1 MHRLQRC
8 LLLSSFSFFALA
20 AVPVSAQDVTYEYDA
35 LGRLV
40 EVDHGT
46 GESVDYTY
54 DDAGNRTSVDTV
66 VPFATFS
73 VTDSSADEGDDV
85 TFTVTRAGDTS
96 AVSSVDYATSVGTAG
111 AADFTAT
118 SGTLNFAANDT
129 SKTITVPSTE
139 DTIYEMGEAF
149 TLTLSNPA
157 TPAIILS
164 GGDQATGTILDDDG
178 GPTFSINDVSV
189 SEGGSL
195 SFTVTKSGSTTQTHG
210 ISYASADGT
219 ASSASDYT
227 STSGSL
233 SFGPSETTKS
243 VTVATTSE
251 SAFENNETVLVN
263 LSSATN
269 GATISDSQGTG
280 TINNDDFGPAFSI
293 NDVSV
298 SEGGTLSFTVTKTGA
313 TALSHDVN
321 YASTNGTA
329 SSGSDY
335 TSKSGTLTFTSGQTT
350 QLVTV
355 STNSDSSYENNE
367 TVLVNLSSATSGATI
382 SDNQG
387 VGTINNDDTAPAF
400 SVNDVSV
407 TEGGQ
412 LVFTI
417 TKTGSSLLTHYISYA
432 SAHGTAGSADYT
444 AVSGTVAFGSTRTT
458 MGVGVST
465 TQENLYEANETL
477 YLNLSS
483 ATNGATISDSQ
494 GVGTINNDDPNIT
507 YVRNSAGAIQ
517 SGFTESVTYNWRLG
531 YIHKTKSGST
541 VIHSAVNAIDG
552 PGFCDT
558 NYAPISGYSWTG
570 NSCEMRVD

>member
-8 LLLSSFSFFALA
+8 LLLSSLSFFVIA
-20 AVPVSAQDVTYEYDA
+20 AQAIAQDVTYEYDA
-35 LGRLV
+35 LGRLI

-46 GESVDYTY
+46 GESIDYSY

-111 AADFTAT
+111 ASDFTAT

-129 SKTITVPSTE
+129 SKTIIVPLTE
-139 DTIYEMGEAF
+139 DAIYEMGEAF

-157 TPAIILS
+157 TPAIILA

-210 ISYASADGT
+210 VSYASADGT

-243 VTVATTSE
+243 VVIATTSE
-251 SAFENNETVLVN
+251 STFENNETVLVN

-269 GATISDSQGTG
+269 GATISDSQGAG

-321 YASTNGTA
+321 YASANGTA
-329 SSGSDY
+329 SSGSDYTSTSGTLSFGASEATKTVTVSTSSDSTYENNETALVNLSSATGGTTISDNQGVGTINNNDSGPAFSVNNVSVTEGGTLSFTVSKSGSTALSHNISYVTANGTATAGSDY
-335 TSKSGTLTFTSGQTT
+335 TSKSGTLTFTSGQ
-350 QLVTV
+350 
-355 STNSDSSYENNE
+355 SSK
-367 TVLVNLSSATSGATI
+367 
-382 SDNQG
+382 
-387 VGTINNDDTAPAF
+387 
-400 SVNDVSV
+400 SV
-407 TEGGQ
+407 T
-412 LVFTI
+412 
-417 TKTGSSLLTHYISYA
+417 
-432 SAHGTAGSADYT
+432 
-444 AVSGTVAFGSTRTT
+444 
-458 MGVGVST
+458 VST

-483 ATNGATISDSQ
+483 ATSGATISDSQ

-507 YVRNSAGAIQ
+507 YVRNAAGAIQ